1 LLKST
6 RPGLFSVPP
15 RRTRQGRDGS
25 QLKSPS
31 GQPSALRLKI
41 QYRPRPVGP
50 TGAVTVRTGQ
60 APPPSHPAGS
70 PARPGPADSEIRRLP
85 PGWEQK
91 TDPSGK
97 IFYVNHQLKTFSWTQ
112 PPLLAGTTPAAA
124 AGGRG
129 GTAAGGAG
137 LGGQGAVASAVPVS
151 PCGSDFS
158 PQPGQP
164 AAAGA
169 AFGPAESQHFASPGR
184 PPAPAPPPAA
194 ALPSMNAP
202 APAPMLQRPARDALM
217 QPSART
223 AAGPGASW
231 RVVGAVMAGRDLPR
245 LGPGPPSPFACLSL
259 IAGADA
265 MDPKQRDRV
274 DHLVLAPGGGGGTDG
289 SMFTSK
295 GRICRMD
302 PQVRVPPGLPG
313 PGVPIDFAPDR
324 CERRIP
330 AGRCGPGRRSRR
342 RGRRTRR
349 GRTAA
354 SFCWIAF
361 RTSRRSTVP
370 IRRVSC
376 PPLQIRRFSSW
387 GGVVPS
393 YSLRLR
399 GLLLGRSFGGI
410 DASKNQKAGWGREG
424 GCGPCRPTGGF
435 IFASVPGSA

>member
-1 LLKST
+1 MVRFRSFNGISIRALLKST

-50 TGAVTVRTGQ
+50 TGAVTVRTGP

-70 PARPGPADSEIRRLP
+70 PARSGPADSEIRLP

-97 IFYVNHQLKTFSWTQ
+97 MFYVNHQLKTFSWTQ
-112 PPLLAGTTPAAA
+112 PPLLAGTTPAVA

-129 GTAAGGAG
+129 GAAAGGAG

-169 AFGPAESQHFASPGR
+169 ASGPAASQHFASPGR
-184 PPAPAPPPAA
+184 PPAPAPPSAVALPSMNTPAPAPPPAA
-194 ALPSMNAP
+194 ALPPMNAP
-202 APAPMLQRPARDALM
+202 APAPMLQRPARDAPM

-231 RVVGAVMAGRDLPR
+231 RMVGAVVAGRDLPR
-245 LGPGPPSPFACLSL
+245 LGPGPPSPFVCLSL
-259 IAGADA
+259 IAGADG

-274 DHLVLAPGGGGGTDG
+274 DHMVLAPGGGGGTDG

-295 GRICRMD
+295 GRICRVD
-302 PQVRVPPGLPG
+302 PQVRVPPA
-313 PGVPIDFAPDR
+313 VPIDFAPDR

-342 RGRRTRR
+342 SGRRTRR

-376 PPLQIRRFSSW
+376 TPPTDPTLANSPRVAESCLP
-387 GGVVPS
+387 VPS
-393 YSLRLR
+393 CSLR
-399 GLLLGRSFGGI
+399 GLLLGRPS
-410 DASKNQKAGWGREG
+410 DLDWV
-424 GCGPCRPTGGF
+424 TT
-435 IFASVPGSA
+435 